1 MKRATGRYE
10 KSSVAGETVAAF
22 IPHPL
27 PPSRPSL
34 ILDDA
39 LRELLRKAEHNL
51 ARLELAGE
59 MIPSLDWFLYGFVR
73 KEAVIS
79 SQIEGTQA
87 SLIDLLT
94 FEATDRAADLPKED
108 VEEVCNYVKA
118 LKYARE
124 QLHRKRG
131 LPLSARLLGET
142 HKRLMSGARGGD
154 KQPGEVRRS
163 QNWIGGTRPG
173 NAVYVPPPPQALA
186 ELLGAFEKYIHAK
199 DDLPPLVRAGLLHAQ
214 FETIHPFLDGNGRLG
229 RLLVTL
235 ALEHWKLLSQPL
247 LYLSLFFK
255 RHRAEYYRLL
265 NQIRIEGDWEA
276 WISFFLEGVAVIADE
291 AADMARDQFELVS
304 RDRERLLARPD
315 STVVSLRLFER
326 LPMKPILTAANVVV
340 ELETTKPTAMKAIN
354 LLVEA
359 GILSEITGKKRDQAF
374 AYSAYL
380 ARLRIG
386 TDIE

>member
-1 MKRATGRYE
+1 MKRTTGRYE
-10 KSSVAGETVAAF
+10 NSSITGETVAAF
-22 IPHPL
+22 IPFSL
-27 PPSRPSL
+27 PPADPPL

-39 LRELLRKAEHNL
+39 LRGHLGKAEHNL

-59 MIPSLDWFLYGFVR
+59 MVPSLDWFIYGFVR

-94 FEATDRAADLPKED
+94 FEATDRAGESLKAD
-108 VEEVCNYVKA
+108 VEEVCNYIDA

-124 QLHRKRG
+124 QLRRKRG
-131 LPLSARLLGET
+131 LPLSMRLLKET
-142 HKRLMSGARGGD
+142 HKRLMSGVRGGD

-173 NAVYVPPPPQALA
+173 NAVYVPPPPQDLA
-186 ELLGAFEKYIHAK
+186 QLLGAFEKYIHS
-199 DDLPPLVRAGLLHAQ
+199 DDSLPPLVRAGLFHAQ
-214 FETIHPFLDGNGRLG
+214 FETIHPFLDGNGRVG

-235 ALEHWKLLSQPL
+235 ALEHWELLSQPL

-255 RHRAEYYRLL
+255 RHREEYYRLL
-265 NQIRIEGDWEA
+265 NLIRTEGDWESWTA
-276 WISFFLEGVAVIADE
+276 FFLEGVAAIAEE
-291 AADMARDQFELVS
+291 AAGVAHDLFELVS

-326 LPMKPILTAANVVV
+326 LPVKPILTAANVVAQ
-340 ELETTKPTAMKAIN
+340 LETTKPTAMKALN

-359 GILSEITGKKRDQAF
+359 GILSEITGKKRDKTF
-374 AYSAYL
+374 GYSDYL
-380 ARLRIG
+380 EHLRIG

>member
-1 MKRATGRYE
+1 MKRTTGRYE
-10 KSSVAGETVAAF
+10 NSSVTGETVAAF
-22 IPHPL
+22 IPFPL
-27 PPSRPSL
+27 PPADPPL
-34 ILDDA
+34 ILDET
-39 LRELLRKAEHNL
+39 LRGHLGKAEHNL
-51 ARLELAGE
+51 SRLELAGE
-59 MIPSLDWFLYGFVR
+59 VVPSLDWFIYGFVR

-94 FEATDRAADLPKED
+94 FEATDRTGESLKAD
-108 VEEVCNYVKA
+108 VEEVCNYIDA

-124 QLHRKRG
+124 QLRRKRG
-131 LPLSARLLGET
+131 LPLSIRLLKET
-142 HKRLMSGARGGD
+142 HKRLMSGVRGGD

-186 ELLGAFEKYIHAK
+186 QLLGALEKYIHS
-199 DDLPPLVRAGLLHAQ
+199 DDSLPPLIRAGLLHAQ

-255 RHRAEYYRLL
+255 RHRDEYYRLL
-265 NQIRIEGDWEA
+265 NRIRTEGDWEA
-276 WISFFLEGVAVIADE
+276 WIAFFLEGVAVIAEE
-291 AADMARDQFELVS
+291 AAGVARDLFELVS

-315 STVVSLRLFER
+315 STVISLRLFER
-326 LPMKPILTAANVVV
+326 LPVKPILTAANVVAQ
-340 ELETTKPTAMKAIN
+340 LETTKPTAMKALN

-359 GILSEITGKKRDQAF
+359 GILSEITGKKRDKTF
-374 AYSAYL
+374 GYSDYL
-380 ARLRIG
+380 ERLRIG

>member
-1 MKRATGRYE
+1 MKRTTGRYE
-10 KSSVAGETVAAF
+10 NSSVTGETVAAF
-22 IPHPL
+22 IPFPL
-27 PPSRPSL
+27 PPADPPL
-34 ILDDA
+34 ILDET
-39 LRELLRKAEHNL
+39 LRGHLGKAEHNL
-51 ARLELAGE
+51 SRLELAGE
-59 MIPSLDWFLYGFVR
+59 VVPSLDWFIYGFVR

-94 FEATDRAADLPKED
+94 FEATDRTGESLKAD
-108 VEEVCNYVKA
+108 VEEVCNYIDA

-124 QLHRKRG
+124 QLRRKRG
-131 LPLSARLLGET
+131 LPLSIRLLKET
-142 HKRLMSGARGGD
+142 HKRLMSGVRGGD

-186 ELLGAFEKYIHAK
+186 ELLGALEKYIHS
-199 DDLPPLVRAGLLHAQ
+199 DDFLPPLVRAGLLHAQ

-235 ALEHWKLLSQPL
+235 ALEHWGLLSQPL

-255 RHRAEYYRLL
+255 RHREEYYRLL
-265 NQIRIEGDWEA
+265 NRIRNEGDWEA
-276 WISFFLEGVAVIADE
+276 WSAFFLEGVAVIAKE
-291 AADMARDQFELVS
+291 AAGVARDLFELVS

-315 STVVSLRLFER
+315 TTVISLRLFER
-326 LPMKPILTAANVVV
+326 LPVKPILTVANVVAQ
-340 ELETTKPTAMKAIN
+340 LETTKPTAMKAVN

-374 AYSAYL
+374 SYSAYL
-380 ARLRIG
+380 ERLRIG

>member
-1 MKRATGRYE
+1 MKRTTGRYE
-10 KSSVAGETVAAF
+10 KSSVTEETVAAF

-27 PPSRPSL
+27 PPVRPPL
-34 ILDDA
+34 ILDEA
-39 LRELLRKAEHNL
+39 LLELLRKAEHNL

-59 MIPSLDWFLYGFVR
+59 MVPSLDWFIYGFVR

-94 FEATDRAADLPKED
+94 FEATDRTGEPLKAD
-108 VEEVCNYVKA
+108 VEEVCNYIDA

-124 QLHRKRG
+124 QLSRKRG
-131 LPLSARLLGET
+131 LPLSMRLLKET
-142 HKRLMSGARGGD
+142 HKRLMRGVRGGD
-154 KQPGEVRRS
+154 KQPGAVRRS

-186 ELLGAFEKYIHAK
+186 ELLGTLEKYIHS
-199 DDLPPLVRAGLLHAQ
+199 DDALPLLVRAGLLHAQ

-235 ALEHWKLLSQPL
+235 ALEHWRLLTQPL

-276 WISFFLEGVAVIADE
+276 WTAFFLEGVAVIAEE
-291 AADMARDQFELVS
+291 AGDMARDLFELVS
-304 RDRERLLARPD
+304 HDRERLLARPA
-315 STVVSLRLFER
+315 STVISLRLFER
-326 LPMKPILTAANVVV
+326 LPVKPILTAAGVVAQ
-340 ELETTKPTAMKAIN
+340 LETTKPTAMKAIKA
-354 LLVEA
+354 LVDA
-359 GILSEITGKKRDQAF
+359 GILSEITGKKRDQTF
-374 AYSAYL
+374 GYTAYL
-380 ARLRIG
+380 ERLRIG

>member
-1 MKRATGRYE
+1 MKRTTGKYE
-10 KSSVAGETVAAF
+10 KTSLAGETVAAF
-22 IPHPL
+22 IPFSL
-27 PPSRPSL
+27 PPADPPL

-39 LRELLRKAEHNL
+39 LRGHLDKAEHNL

-59 MIPSLDWFLYGFVR
+59 MVPSLDWFIYGFVR

-94 FEATDRAADLPKED
+94 FEATDRAGESLKAD
-108 VEEVCNYVKA
+108 VEEVCNYIDA

-124 QLHRKRG
+124 QLRRKRG
-131 LPLSARLLGET
+131 LPLSMRLLKET
-142 HKRLMSGARGGD
+142 HKRLMSGVRGGD

-186 ELLGAFEKYIHAK
+186 QLLGALEKYIHF
-199 DDLPPLVRAGLLHAQ
+199 DDSLPPLIRAGLLHAQ

-255 RHRAEYYRLL
+255 RHREEYYRLL
-265 NQIRIEGDWEA
+265 NLIRTEGDWESWTA
-276 WISFFLEGVAVIADE
+276 FFLEGVAAIAEE
-291 AADMARDQFELVS
+291 AAGVARDLFELVS

-315 STVVSLRLFER
+315 STVISLRLFER
-326 LPMKPILTAANVVV
+326 LPVKPILTAANLVAQ
-340 ELETTKPTAMKAIN
+340 LETTKPTAMKALK

-359 GILSEITGKKRDQAF
+359 GILSEITGKKRDKTF
-374 AYSAYL
+374 GYSDYL
-380 ARLRIG
+380 ERLRIG